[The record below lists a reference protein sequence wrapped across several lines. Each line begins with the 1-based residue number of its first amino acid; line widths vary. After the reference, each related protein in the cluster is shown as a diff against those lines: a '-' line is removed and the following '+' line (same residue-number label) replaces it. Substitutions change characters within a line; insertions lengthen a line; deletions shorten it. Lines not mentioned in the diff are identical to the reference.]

1 MATSTTVPLEEY
13 LSTNYEP
20 DCEWIDGELRERS
33 VGNRSH
39 GSVQKSFMKFF
50 LALEAELGILVY
62 SEVLTQVSSTNFR
75 LPDVL
80 VVRES
85 DPYGDIV
92 TKAPMICIEVLS
104 PDDRMID
111 IYDKIDDYTA
121 MGVGAI
127 WIVNPQRR
135 RMFVAD
141 AGALLPVNEYVVP
154 GTSIRATAAEV
165 FEELNRLDSGPR

>member
-1 MATSTTVPLEEY
+1 MATSTMVPLEEY
-13 LSTNYEP
+13 LQTSYHP
-20 DCEWIDGELRERS
+20 DCEWVDGELRERS

-39 GSVQKSFMKFF
+39 GSVQKFFMRFF
-50 LALEAELGILVY
+50 LNLETELGILVY
-62 SEVLTQVSSTNFR
+62 SEVRTQVSQTNFR
-75 LPDVL
+75 VPDVL

-85 DPYGDIV
+85 DPYDDIV
-92 TKAPMICIEVLS
+92 TKASLICIEVLS

-154 GTSIRATAAEV
+154 GTSIRATAPEV
-165 FEELNRLDSGPR
+165 FEELNRLESGLR